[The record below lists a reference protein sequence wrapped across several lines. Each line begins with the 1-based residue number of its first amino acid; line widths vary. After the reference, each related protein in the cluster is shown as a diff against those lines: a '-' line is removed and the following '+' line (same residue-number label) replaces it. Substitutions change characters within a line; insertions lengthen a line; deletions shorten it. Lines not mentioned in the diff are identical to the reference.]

1 MRSRTMASKTEQ
13 QLMML
18 KLKAESRSKT
28 ISLRVSPTIS
38 EYLKNRAQKSVGEY
52 IVDLI
57 INDMI
62 KNAPNENSDVKSLDL
77 FEK

>member
-1 MRSRTMASKTEQ
+1 MASKAEQ

-18 KLKAESRSKT
+18 KLKAEGRSKT

-57 INDMI
+57 VSDML
-62 KNAPNENSDVKSLDL
+62 KNAPNSSDVKSETLEC
-77 FEK
+77 FK

>member
-1 MRSRTMASKTEQ
+1 MPTKDQ
-13 QLMML
+13 QILML
-18 KLKAESRSKT
+18 KLKAEGRSKT

-57 INDMI
+57 VNDML
-62 KNAPNENSDVKSLDL
+62 KNASNTNSDVKSETLEC
-77 FEK
+77 FK

>member
-1 MRSRTMASKTEQ
+1 MATKDQ
-13 QLMML
+13 QILML
-18 KLKAESRSKT
+18 NLTAEGRSKT
-28 ISLRVSPTIS
+28 MSLRVSPTIYD
-38 EYLKNRAQKSVGEY
+38 YLKNRAQKSVGEY

-77 FEK
+77 FDK

>member
-1 MRSRTMASKTEQ
+1 MTTKDQ
-13 QLMML
+13 QILML

-28 ISLRVSPTIS
+28 MSLRVSPTIYD
-38 EYLKNRAQKSVGEY
+38 YLKNRAQKSGGEY
-52 IVDLI
+52 IIDLI

-77 FEK
+77 FDK

>member
-1 MRSRTMASKTEQ
+1 MPTKDQ
-13 QLMML
+13 QILML
-18 KLKAESRSKT
+18 KLKAEGRSKT
-28 ISLRVSPTIS
+28 MSLRVSSTIYD
-38 EYLKNRAQKSVGEY
+38 YLKNRAQKSVGEY

-77 FEK
+77 FDK

>member
-1 MRSRTMASKTEQ
+1 MPTKDQ
-13 QLMML
+13 QILML
-18 KLKAESRSKT
+18 KLKAEVRSKT
-28 ISLRVSPTIS
+28 MSLRVSSTIYD
-38 EYLKNRAQKSVGEY
+38 YLKNRAQKSVGEY

>member
-1 MRSRTMASKTEQ
+1 MATKDQ
-13 QLMML
+13 QILML
-18 KLKAESRSKT
+18 KLKAEVRSKT
-28 ISLRVSPTIS
+28 MSLRVSPTIYD
-38 EYLKNRAQKSVGEY
+38 YLKNRAQKSVGEY

>member
-1 MRSRTMASKTEQ
+1 MPTKDQ
-13 QLMML
+13 QILML
-18 KLKAESRSKT
+18 KLKAEVRSKT
-28 ISLRVSPTIS
+28 MSLRVSPTIS
-38 EYLKNRAQKSVGEY
+38 DYLKNRAQKSVGEY

>member
-1 MRSRTMASKTEQ
+1 MPTKDQ
-13 QLMML
+13 QILML
-18 KLKAESRSKT
+18 KLKAEVRSKT
-28 ISLRVSPTIS
+28 MSLRVSPTIYD
-38 EYLKNRAQKSVGEY
+38 YLKNRAQKSVGEY

-77 FEK
+77 FDK

>member
-1 MRSRTMASKTEQ
+1 MASKAEQ

-28 ISLRVSPTIS
+28 RSRRVSPTIY
-38 EYLKNRAQKSVGEY
+38 EYLKCRAQKSVGEY

-57 INDMI
+57 VNDML
-62 KNAPNENSDVKSLDL
+62 KNASNTNSDVKSETLEC
-77 FEK
+77 FK

>member
-1 MRSRTMASKTEQ
+1 MASKAEQ

-18 KLKAESRSKT
+18 KLKAEGRSKT

-52 IVDLI
+52 IIDLI
-57 INDMI
+57 INDML
-62 KNAPNENSDVKSLDL
+62 KNASNTNSDVKSETLEC
-77 FEK
+77 FK

>member
-1 MRSRTMASKTEQ
+1 MPTKDQ
-13 QLMML
+13 QILML
-18 KLKAESRSKT
+18 KLKAEGRSKT

-57 INDMI
+57 VSDML
-62 KNAPNENSDVKSLDL
+62 KNAPNSSDVKSETLEC
-77 FEK
+77 FK